1 MDAAGS
7 ETPETADATPV
18 VTDNPA
24 ESRYEV
30 RVGGELAGYVV
41 YHLRG
46 QQINLIHTEVDPR
59 FQGAGLAS
67 HLARFSLDDA
77 RNRHL
82 AVLPSCPY
90 VRSWIGKHPDYA
102 DLVPEDRR
110 AEFGV

>member
-1 MDAAGS
+1 MDESG
-7 ETPETADATPV
+7 PETADATPV
-18 VTDNPA
+18 ITDNQA

-30 RVGGELAGYVV
+30 RVGGELAGFVV

-59 FQGAGLAS
+59 FQGLGLAS

-77 RNRHL
+77 RKRHL

-90 VRSWIGKHPDYA
+90 VRSWIGKHPDYR

>member
-1 MDAAGS
+1 MD
-7 ETPETADATPV
+7 ETGPETVDATPV

-30 RVGGELAGYVV
+30 RVGGELAGFVA

-59 FQGAGLAS
+59 FQGLGLAS

-77 RNRHL
+77 RKRNL

-90 VRSWIGKHPDYA
+90 VRSWIGKHPDYR

>member
-1 MDAAGS
+1 MD
-7 ETPETADATPV
+7 ETGQETADATPV
-18 VTDNPA
+18 ITDNPA

-30 RVGGELAGYVV
+30 RVGGELAGFVI

-59 FQGAGLAS
+59 FQGLGLAS

-77 RNRHL
+77 RKRNL

-90 VRSWIGKHPDYA
+90 VRSWIVKHPDYR

>member
-1 MDAAGS
+1 MD
-7 ETPETADATPV
+7 DTPV

-30 RVGGELAGYVV
+30 HVGGELGGFVV

-46 QQINLIHTEVDPR
+46 QRINLIHTEVDAR
-59 FQGAGLAS
+59 FQGAGLATA
-67 HLARFSLDDA
+67 LARFSLDDA
-77 RNRHL
+77 RKRNL

-90 VRSWIGKHPDYA
+90 IRSWIGRHPDYA